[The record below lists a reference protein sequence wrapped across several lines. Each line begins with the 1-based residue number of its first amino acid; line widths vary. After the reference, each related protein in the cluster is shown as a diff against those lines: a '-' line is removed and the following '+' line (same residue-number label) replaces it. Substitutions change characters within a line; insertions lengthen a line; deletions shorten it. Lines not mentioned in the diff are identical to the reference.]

1 MAKKKSSPK
10 KKNACKKPCSK
21 KCGSK
26 EVIENIPVINP
37 PQSKTNI
44 FLQMI
49 KKAFGYD

>member
-10 KKNACKKPCSK
+10 KKSACKKPCSK
-21 KCGSK
+21 KCEPK
-26 EVIENIPVINP
+26 QIIEEIPVVNP

-44 FLQMI
+44 FLQMM